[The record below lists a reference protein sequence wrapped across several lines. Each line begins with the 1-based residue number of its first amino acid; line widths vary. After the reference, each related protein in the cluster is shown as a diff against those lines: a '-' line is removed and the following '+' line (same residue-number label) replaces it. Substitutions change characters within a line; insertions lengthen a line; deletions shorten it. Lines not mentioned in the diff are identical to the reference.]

1 MRTNSLLELSSWKKD
16 HELTMLLSLL
26 KKDAAPWQRTFA
38 EIHLHKLDWTRLL
51 RLAEHHR
58 VVPLIYLQLKKSN
71 HPAIPASLLGSLQ
84 AQYQRNT
91 LRMLHLQAEAARLT
105 RLLIDHGLRVFILK
119 GPALAQQLYGDV
131 SLRTSKDI
139 DLLIA
144 PDDMDEA
151 EHWIREAGYESK
163 SGETRVLGSWKWK
176 DHHTSFLHPQKR
188 MEVELHWRLH
198 PDAGGEPS
206 FDELWDRRQFSEPA
220 GASRRA
226 SADSMAAMAASTY
239 TLGGEHQF
247 LYLSAHGARHGWFRL
262 RWLVDIDRLAVCAV
276 DWEALL
282 LMLRRHGGLPAGGQA
297 WKLAAALLGTP
308 IPEPMRPISETRQAH
323 RLALSALAFM
333 QASVPAPHPVAS
345 GTGANGTAASELSQ
359 SIALT
364 QPVETAPSDG
374 GVSVGGAAAGDAFGE
389 AALHAVS
396 DATGIAREVGSVT
409 GDTVNTLNTAVSSL
423 TMPVASATVASSSA
437 VAGATAATVTS
448 SPAVAVATATAVTPQ
463 PISRAYLLSLKEPR
477 HRLLYLISRLF
488 PSTGDPILLP
498 LPRKLHFLYI
508 PLRPF
513 LWLKRRFSKH

>member
-1 MRTNSLLELSSWKKD
+1 MPTKSLLELARWKKD
-16 HELTMLLSLL
+16 HELTILLSLL
-26 KKDAAPWQRTFA
+26 KKEVAPSQRTFA
-38 EIHLHKLDWTRLL
+38 DIHLHKLDWARLL
-51 RLAEHHR
+51 RLADHHR

-71 HPAIPASLLGSLQ
+71 DPAIPGPLLESLQ
-84 AQYQRNT
+84 VQYHRNT
-91 LRMLHLQAEAARLT
+91 LRMLLLQAEAARLT
-105 RLLIDHGLRVFILK
+105 RLLMDHGIRVFILK

-188 MEVELHWRLH
+188 VEVELHWRLH

-206 FDELWDRRQFSEPA
+206 FDELWDRRQFSESA
-220 GASRRA
+220 GASRGGQSA
-226 SADSMAAMAASTY
+226 SADSTAAMAASTY

-262 RWLVDIDRLAVCAV
+262 RWLVDIDRLTACDV

-282 LMLRRHGGLPAGGQA
+282 LLLRRYGGLPVGGQA

-345 GTGANGTAASELSQ
+345 GPGANGTAASELSQ

-374 GVSVGGAAAGDAFGE
+374 GASVGGAAAGDAFGE
-389 AALHAVS
+389 AALHDVS

-409 GDTVNTLNTAVSSL
+409 GDTVSTLNTAVSSL
-423 TMPVASATVASSSA
+423 TMPVASAT
-437 VAGATAATVTS
+437 AAS
-448 SPAVAVATATAVTPQ
+448 SPAVAVATAVTPQ

>member
-1 MRTNSLLELSSWKKD
+1 MPTKSLLELARWKKD

-26 KKDAAPWQRTFA
+26 KKDVAPWQRTFA
-38 EIHLHKLDWTRLL
+38 DIHLHKLDWARLL
-51 RLAEHHR
+51 HLADHHR

-71 HPAIPASLLGSLQ
+71 HPAIPAPLLGSLQ
-84 AQYQRNT
+84 AQYHRNT

-105 RLLIDHGLRVFILK
+105 RLLMDHGIRVFILK

-139 DLLIA
+139 DLLIT

-163 SGETRVLGSWKWK
+163 SGEARVLGSWKWK

-188 MEVELHWRLH
+188 VEVELHWRLH

-206 FDELWDRRQFSEPA
+206 FDELWDRRQFSES
-220 GASRRA
+220 GVSRRVQSA
-226 SADSMAAMAASTY
+226 PADSMAATAASAC

-282 LMLRRHGGLPAGGQA
+282 LTLRRYGGLPAGGQA

-333 QASVPAPHPVAS
+333 QASVPAPYPVAS
-345 GTGANGTAASELSQ
+345 GPGTNGTAASELSQ

-374 GVSVGGAAAGDAFGE
+374 GAPVGGAAAGDAFGE
-389 AALHAVS
+389 AALHAAS
-396 DATGIAREVGSVT
+396 DATGTAKDASSVT
-409 GDTVNTLNTAVSSL
+409 GNKVNTAVSSI
-423 TMPVASATVASSSA
+423 TRSMAGAATVASSSA
-437 VAGATAATVTS
+437 VAG
-448 SPAVAVATATAVTPQ
+448 ATATAVTPQ